1 MSQGM
6 TRREFIKKGLTM
18 VAVGATAPSFIT
30 RTALAMGN
38 PWDVAQVTS
47 RPGVPDDHILVVI
60 QMGGGNDGLNTVIPL
75 GNDAYYRARPNLAV
89 PQKDVLKVTDEIGL
103 HPSLGRWKE
112 LYDKGSLAVVQG
124 VGYPNPSRSHFKS
137 MEIWQTA
144 DPEGRVVRYGWIG
157 RYFDSKCP
165 VCEQPTVGVN
175 VGPAMPLAMTAQ
187 SGRGVSLETPE
198 AFQWMASFNGIGE
211 KEEQELFRLLNAPA
225 VVPGSP
231 GIPVGDARGGSEPEA
246 IDFLRHT
253 AMNAYVSAE
262 QVRAAVRAYKGGID
276 YANTPFATS
285 MKLIAQMI
293 AGRLPTKVY
302 YAHITGFDTHAAQR
316 GVHANLLQQLAEGVA
331 VFYRDL
337 EAQGNADRVVVLAF
351 SEFGRRVAEN
361 GSGGTDHGTAAPMF
375 IFGKPLKPGFYGLQP
390 SLTDL
395 SDGDL
400 KHAIDFRSVYATIL
414 DRWLGTDPQKIL
426 GRDFERVPFI

>member
-6 TRREFIKKGLTM
+6 TRREFIRRGLTM

-30 RTALAMGN
+30 RTALAMNN

-47 RPGVPDDHILVVI
+47 RPGVPDDHVLVVV
-60 QMGGGNDGLNTVIPL
+60 QMGGGNDGLNTIIPFAD
-75 GNDAYYRARPNLAV
+75 DAYYRARPNLGI
-89 PQKDVLKVTDEIGL
+89 PQKDVIKVTDDLGFHPGL
-103 HPSLGRWKE
+103 VKLKE
-112 LYDKGSLAVVQG
+112 LYDKGAVAVVQG

-137 MEIWQTA
+137 MEIWHTA

-165 VCEQPTVGVN
+165 VCEQPAVGLN
-175 VGPAMPLAMTAQ
+175 VGPSMPLAMQAS
-187 SGRGVSLETPE
+187 SGMGVSLETPE
-198 AFQWMASFNGIGE
+198 AFQWMSSLHGIGE
-211 KEEQELFRLLNAPA
+211 REEQELFRLLNAPA
-225 VVPGSP
+225 PNEPGT
-231 GIPVGDARGGSEPEA
+231 

-253 AMNAYVSAE
+253 AMNAYLSAD
-262 QVRAAVRAYKGGID
+262 QVRDAVRAYKGGVE
-276 YANTPFATS
+276 YASTRFAGS

-302 YAHITGFDTHAAQR
+302 YANMTGFDTHAAQR
-316 GVHANLLQQLAEGVA
+316 GVHENLLQQLAEGVSA
-331 VFYRDL
+331 FYRDL

-361 GSGGTDHGTAAPMF
+361 GSAGTDHGTAAPMF
-375 IFGKPLKPGFYGLQP
+375 VFGKPLKAGFYGRQP

-395 SDGDL
+395 TEGDL
-400 KHAIDFRSVYATIL
+400 KHGIDFRSVYATVL
-414 DRWLGTDPQKIL
+414 DRWLGADPQKIL
-426 GRDFERVPFI
+426 GSNFERLGFI